1 MTTMEKQEIHKVLK
15 QFEEECIPFPPFV
28 TAIQTVEASL
38 ALYRETGIVERTLVY
53 GEAGSGKST
62 LCEVIVRRHPR
73 YSQPDRDIVPVLAI
87 DIPAAG
93 NISAVADEMLRVLG
107 DPSPNRGT
115 ISAKTM
121 RVVTLCRACK
131 VELLLLDEAQHIYDR
146 GAAATHYKVG
156 DWLKG
161 LVDQLNIPVVL
172 LGLPPLQNLLQVN
185 EQLRRRFGKRMSL
198 ALGQSETETET
209 IENECLQLFITLAAS
224 LPVGLSPGNYSWQE
238 MGLRLHYASDG
249 RVHFIKRLLYSA
261 LKLALLNGDDRIHPE
276 TLEQAFTEEVFW
288 EGTGVLNPFNPNFG
302 FRRLDRANEPFQ
314 AGNHASRLRRANVG
328 DGIPALY

>member
-1 MTTMEKQEIHKVLK
+1 MEKLEIYQVLK
-15 QFEEECIPFPPFV
+15 QFEDECIPFPPFV
-28 TAIQTVEASL
+28 TAIQSVEESL
-38 ALYRETGIVERTLVY
+38 MLYRETGIVERILIY

-62 LCEVIVRRHPR
+62 LCKAIVCRHPR

-93 NISAVADEMLRVLG
+93 NISGVAEEMLRVLG

-131 VELLLLDEAQHIYDR
+131 VELLLFDEAQHIYDR

-198 ALGQSETETET
+198 ALGQSETET
-209 IENECLQLFITLAAS
+209 IENECLQLFITLGNS
-224 LPVGLSPGNYSWQE
+224 LPVGLSPGDYSWQE

-261 LKLALLNGDDRIHPE
+261 LKRALLNGGDRILPE
-276 TLEQAFTEEVFW
+276 TLEQAFTDEIFW
-288 EGTGVLNPFNPNFG
+288 EGTGALNPFNPDFG

-314 AGNHASRLRRANVG
+314 AGNFAARSRRANVNN
-328 DGIPALY
+328 GIPDFV